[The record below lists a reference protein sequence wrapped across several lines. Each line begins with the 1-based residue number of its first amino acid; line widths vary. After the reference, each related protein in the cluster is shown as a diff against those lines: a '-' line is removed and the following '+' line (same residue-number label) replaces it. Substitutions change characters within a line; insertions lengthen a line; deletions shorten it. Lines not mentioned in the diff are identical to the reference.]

1 MKNKV
6 LEIVNNHNSGVFIA
20 SFVEY
25 VPERLKNAI
34 ALKMDTQTKR
44 CCRDADHVEYHYRC
58 YLSGQDKDLK
68 RTFFEVR
75 RFLDHGHHEFVI
87 VHIVKELREFIL
99 QHEFYELMPRLE
111 SSFKKLI
118 KLMKTYRPGVMR
130 CITQIH

>member
-1 MKNKV
+1 MNTKL
-6 LEIVNNHNSGVFIA
+6 LEIVNNHNSEVFIA
-20 SFVEY
+20 NFVEY
-25 VPERLKNAI
+25 APERLKTAI
-34 ALKMDTQTKR
+34 ALKMDKQTLR
-44 CCRDADHVEYHYRC
+44 CCGDADHVEYHYRC
-58 YLSGQDKDLK
+58 DLSGQDKNLK

-87 VHIVKELREFIL
+87 VHIVEELREFVL

-130 CITQIH
+130 CITPIC